1 MSPFPRLLIGY
12 NIFANVSQKCVIISK
27 CFLVSIFQE
36 CKYAITFLE
45 KYSKML

>member
-12 NIFANVSQKCVIISK
+12 NIFGKAPQKYVIISK
-27 CFLVSIFQE
+27 CFFVSIFQE
-36 CKYAITFLE
+36 RQYAITFLE